1 MILQFRSCELL
12 PSNQKISS
20 PFEPAQF
27 VSPWVTVPVL
37 WQLIPSTNARFSYP
51 GVESYMYNSLYGL
64 CILSGCL
71 MYKTHYHI
79 LSTGSRDKQT
89 DVTASTWEG
98 RSTKKWRNVVV
109 FWGFFTQDVGGMQR
123 WFFNIHQRPW
133 NHEFH
138 STMSRR
144 FMDLEVLLCSS
155 FLEASVLGNQERR
168 KCQFCISQTA
178 RPFHLF
184 SMYQAALSG
193 NIASY

>member
-1 MILQFRSCELL
+1 MILQFQSCELL
-12 PSNQKISS
+12 LSNKKISS

-27 VSPWVTVPVL
+27 VSPWVTVPLL

-51 GVESYMYNSLYGL
+51 GVESYMYNLLYGL

-71 MYKTHYHI
+71 IYKTHYHI
-79 LSTGSRDKQT
+79 LSTGSIDKTNRRNCFYLRRKAHKEMEKCCCFLGFLYT
-89 DVTASTWEG
+89 DV
-98 RSTKKWRNVVV
+98 R
-109 FWGFFTQDVGGMQR
+109 GMQR